1 MHRSLRTSQ
10 GGCYVND
17 PEATV
22 PQVSASWLVAQLD
35 AQLDDRETV
44 LAFDADGTL
53 WSGDVSDDVFLA
65 ACREDWLLE
74 GVRPSLTL
82 QASAIGI
89 DTTGSASAIALRL
102 FEAGQ
107 QGVLDECTLFAI
119 MTWCY
124 AGRTIRELTEYAA
137 KVLLLKSLPQRLR
150 AEMSEIL
157 QWARHRNV
165 RCVVVSA
172 SPHPIVA
179 WAAAHWGFSPE
190 LIIGTMPQIR
200 EGAIVDQ
207 LLEPVPFGTNKCTL
221 LKRRFTGHRVLACFG
236 DSKFDFEMLECAEM
250 AVAVSPKPSLCS
262 SLLRLSRAVVLIT
275 GSFAH

>member
-1 MHRSLRTSQ
+1 M
-10 GGCYVND
+10 NN
-17 PEATV
+17 PEV
-22 PQVSASWLVAQLD
+22 PRVSATWLVEQLD

-65 ACREDWLLE
+65 ACREEWLLE

-82 QASAIGI
+82 QASALGI
-89 DTTGSASAIALRL
+89 ETTGTASAIALRL

-107 QGVLDECTLFAI
+107 HGVIDECTLFAT

-124 AGRTIRELTEYAA
+124 AGRTVQELTEYAA
-137 KVLLLKSLPQRLR
+137 KVLLQCSLPQRLR
-150 AEMSEIL
+150 VELSEVM
-157 QWARHRNV
+157 QWARRRNV

-179 WAAAHWGFSPE
+179 WAAAHWGFSPD
-190 LIIGTMPQIR
+190 LVIGTMPQIR
-200 EGAIVDQ
+200 EGTIADQ
-207 LLEPVPFGTNKCTL
+207 LLDPVPFGTNKCTL
-221 LKRRFTGHRVLACFG
+221 LKRRVAGHRILASFG
-236 DSKFDFEMLECAEM
+236 DSNFDFEMLQCAEM

-262 SLLRLSRAVVLIT
+262 SLLLLSRAVVLLT
-275 GSFAH
+275 GPLTC